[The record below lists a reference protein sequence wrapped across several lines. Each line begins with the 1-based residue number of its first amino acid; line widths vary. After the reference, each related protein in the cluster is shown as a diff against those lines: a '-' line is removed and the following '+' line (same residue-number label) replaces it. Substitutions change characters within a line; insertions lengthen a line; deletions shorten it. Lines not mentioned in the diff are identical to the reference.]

1 MLKMIS
7 NTLLPDAFQK
17 LDNLELLSLVM
28 DDELTAKRLY
38 NERHDLFRAISA
50 PGEELKAY
58 GLSEKAVSKLKAAIE
73 LGRRMFMHK
82 TCPLHRYNTSI
93 EIALLLMDEMR
104 YLSEERFLVLC
115 FNTNNELIGK
125 KVLGQGFIKYAS
137 ASIREIYKT
146 ALIFNSDHI
155 IVAHNHTHG
164 NPFPSTQDHTITDA
178 IFTAGS
184 IMGIPCYDHIIIGNG
199 KYYSFSENKN
209 RKGQST
215 DEKT

>member
-1 MLKMIS
+1 MLKISS
-7 NTLLPDAFQK
+7 NTLLPDTLQNA
-17 LDNLELLSLVM
+17 DNLELLSLVL
-28 DDELTAKRLY
+28 DDEQTAKRLY

-50 PGEELKAY
+50 PSDELKAY
-58 GLSEKAVSKLKAAIE
+58 GLSEKAVSKLKATIE
-73 LGRRMFMHK
+73 LGRRMYIHR
-82 TCPLHRYNTSI
+82 TSPLHRYNTSI

-104 YLSEERFLVLC
+104 YLGDERFLVLC
-115 FNTNNELIGK
+115 FNSNNELIGK

-137 ASIREIYKT
+137 AGIREIYKT
-146 ALIFNSDHI
+146 ALIFNADHI

-164 NPFPSTQDHTITDA
+164 NPSPSTQDHKITDA
-178 IFTAGS
+178 IFTAGN

-209 RKGQST
+209 RKEPHT

>member
-1 MLKMIS
+1 
-7 NTLLPDAFQK
+7 
-17 LDNLELLSLVM
+17 
-28 DDELTAKRLY
+28 
-38 NERHDLFRAISA
+38 
-50 PGEELKAY
+50 
-58 GLSEKAVSKLKAAIE
+58 
-73 LGRRMFMHK
+73 MHK

-104 YLSEERFLVLC
+104 YFGDERFLVLC

-137 ASIREIYKT
+137 AGIREIYKT
-146 ALIFNSDHI
+146 ALIFNADHI

-178 IFTAGS
+178 IFTAGT

-199 KYYSFSENKN
+199 KYYSFSESKN
-209 RKGQST
+209 RKEPHT

>member
-1 MLKMIS
+1 MLKISS
-7 NTLLPDAFQK
+7 NTLLPDTLQNA
-17 LDNLELLSLVM
+17 DNLELLSLVM
-28 DDELTAKRLY
+28 DDELTAKKLY

-50 PGEELKAY
+50 PCEELKVY
-58 GLSEKAVSKLKAAIE
+58 GLSEKTILKLKATIE
-73 LGRRMFMHK
+73 LGRRMYIRR
-82 TCPLHRYNTSI
+82 TSPLHRYNTSI

-104 YLSEERFLVLC
+104 YLGEERFLVLC
-115 FNTNNELIGK
+115 FNTNNELIGR

-137 ASIREIYKT
+137 AGIREIYKT
-146 ALIFNSDHI
+146 ALIFNADHI

-164 NPFPSTQDHTITDA
+164 NPSPSTQDHKITDA

>member
-1 MLKMIS
+1 MIKMIS
-7 NTLLPDAFQK
+7 NTLSPDDFQNA
-17 LDNLELLSLVM
+17 DNLELLSLVL
-28 DDELTAKRLY
+28 DDEQTAKRLY

-50 PGEELKAY
+50 PSDELKAY
-58 GLSEKAVSKLKAAIE
+58 GLSEKAVSKLKATIE
-73 LGRRMFMHK
+73 LGRRMYIHR
-82 TCPLHRYNTSI
+82 TSPLHRYNTSI

-104 YLSEERFLVLC
+104 YLGDERFLVLC
-115 FNTNNELIGK
+115 FNSNNELIGK

-137 ASIREIYKT
+137 AGIREIYKT
-146 ALIFNSDHI
+146 ALIFNADHI

-164 NPFPSTQDHTITDA
+164 NPSPSTQDHKITDA
-178 IFTAGS
+178 IFTAGN

-209 RKGQST
+209 RKEPHT

>member
-1 MLKMIS
+1 MIKMIS
-7 NTLLPDAFQK
+7 NTLLPDAFQNA
-17 LDNLELLSLVM
+17 DNLELLSLVL
-28 DDELTAKRLY
+28 DDEQTAKRLY
-38 NERHDLFRAISA
+38 NERYDLFRAISA
-50 PGEELKAY
+50 PSDELKAY
-58 GLSEKAVSKLKAAIE
+58 GLSEKAVSKLKATIE
-73 LGRRMFMHK
+73 LGRRMYIHR
-82 TCPLHRYNTSI
+82 TSPLHRYNTSI

-104 YLSEERFLVLC
+104 YLGDERFLVLC
-115 FNTNNELIGK
+115 FNSNNELIGK
-125 KVLGQGFIKYAS
+125 NVLRQCFIKYAS
-137 ASIREIYKT
+137 AGIREIYKT
-146 ALIFNSDHI
+146 ALIFNADHI

-164 NPFPSTQDHTITDA
+164 NPAPSTQDHKITDV

>member
-1 MLKMIS
+1 MIKMIS
-7 NTLLPDAFQK
+7 NTLSPDDFQNA
-17 LDNLELLSLVM
+17 DNLELLSLVL
-28 DDELTAKRLY
+28 DDEQTAKRLY

-50 PGEELKAY
+50 PSDELKAY
-58 GLSEKAVSKLKAAIE
+58 GLSEKVIMKLKATIE
-73 LGRRMFMHK
+73 LGRRMYIHR
-82 TCPLHRYNTSI
+82 TSPLHRYNTSI

-104 YLSEERFLVLC
+104 YLGDERFLVLC
-115 FNTNNELIGK
+115 FNSNNELIGK

-137 ASIREIYKT
+137 AGIREIYKT
-146 ALIFNSDHI
+146 ALIFNADHI

-164 NPFPSTQDHTITDA
+164 NPSPSTQDHKITDA
-178 IFTAGS
+178 IFTAGN

-209 RKGQST
+209 RKEPHT

>member
-1 MLKMIS
+1 MLKISS
-7 NTLLPDAFQK
+7 NTLLPDTLQNA
-17 LDNLELLSLVM
+17 DNLELLSLVM
-28 DDELTAKRLY
+28 DDDLTAKKLY

-50 PGEELKAY
+50 PCEELKVY
-58 GLSEKAVSKLKAAIE
+58 GLSEKTISKLKAAIE
-73 LGRRMFMHK
+73 LGRRMYIKK
-82 TCPLHRYNTSI
+82 TSPLHRYNTSI

-104 YLSEERFLVLC
+104 YLGEERFLVLC
-115 FNTNNELIGK
+115 FNTNNELIGR
-125 KVLGQGFIKYAS
+125 KVLGHGFIKYAS
-137 ASIREIYKT
+137 AGIREIYKT
-146 ALIFNSDHI
+146 ALIFNYDHI

-164 NPFPSTQDHTITDA
+164 NPSPSTQDHKITDA

>member
-1 MLKMIS
+1 
-7 NTLLPDAFQK
+7 
-17 LDNLELLSLVM
+17 
-28 DDELTAKRLY
+28 
-38 NERHDLFRAISA
+38 
-50 PGEELKAY
+50 
-58 GLSEKAVSKLKAAIE
+58 
-73 LGRRMFMHK
+73 MHK

-104 YLSEERFLVLC
+104 YLGDERFLVLC
-115 FNTNNELIGK
+115 FNSNNELIGK

-137 ASIREIYKT
+137 AGIREIYKT
-146 ALIFNSDHI
+146 ALIFNADHI

-164 NPFPSTQDHTITDA
+164 NPSPSTQDHKITDA
-178 IFTAGS
+178 IFTAGN

-209 RKGQST
+209 RKEQST